1 MFTISRQAQT
11 FAAVAAS
18 TTAVAATMVLG
29 HVIDGRLTTL
39 LWSSLIACLVSVISL
54 LGKRLM
60 SRSRPHRHA
69 APTCD
74 STIHNVSKDATKAK
88 RDGMQ
93 PPCSVTNGKDSPA
106 HKVSLRFGDTKNTV
120 IVVGAGIAGLSAAAS
135 LHKVG
140 ILVVVLE
147 REGGPRQEGSAI
159 TFWPNAF
166 RVLDALGVAAPVRE
180 THALVQRV
188 EIVNWDGQL
197 LRSFGLDECK
207 GAPHDA
213 RIVRRNSLLNAL
225 RTAVPDHLVHYGVSV
240 ASVQPTDNGAEVE
253 LSSGERLRCKAVIG
267 CDGVKSRIAA
277 FLGLK
282 PASYAGEV
290 YYRGVAVFPEGVPE
304 APGMLRMIW
313 SERGVRVGISTIS
326 RTECFWFTTLTCP
339 EEARQETPEKRKA
352 DALASVSG
360 FCSHIEAAI
369 KRTPAAAVSRSRIVD
384 RWLRADRP
392 VGRGCITV
400 AGDALHP
407 MTPSLGQGGCI
418 ALEASRPSCEGHKL
432 SDGVMLA
439 KALVAAGGAS
449 ALAAAVADALRGY
462 EAERVARAMPV
473 TIKSHLMGAMLQI
486 RFPGFPMV
494 RNWFVRNFY
503 PVHSFLTPAA
513 FDCGTLEP

>member
-1 MFTISRQAQT
+1 MSHSRLQR
-11 FAAVAAS
+11 
-18 TTAVAATMVLG
+18 
-29 HVIDGRLTTL
+29 HV
-39 LWSSLIACLVSVISL
+39 
-54 LGKRLM
+54 
-60 SRSRPHRHA
+60 

-74 STIHNVSKDATKAK
+74 SATDPDIA
-88 RDGMQ
+88 
-93 PPCSVTNGKDSPA
+93 S
-106 HKVSLRFGDTKNTV
+106 KVSLRYGDTQNVV

-140 ILVVVLE
+140 IPVVVVE

-166 RVLDALGVAAPVRE
+166 RVLDALGVAAPIRD
-180 THALVQRV
+180 THALVERV

-225 RTAVPDHLVHYGVSV
+225 RTAVPDHLVHYGVSI
-240 ASVQPTDNGAEVE
+240 ASVRPTDNGAEVE
-253 LSSGERLRCKAVIG
+253 LSSGEWLQCKAVIG

-290 YYRGVAVFPEGVPE
+290 YYRGVATFPKGGPE
-304 APGMLRMIW
+304 APGTLRMIW
-313 SERGVRVGISTIS
+313 SDRGVRVGISTIS

-360 FCSHIEAAI
+360 FCAHIEEAI
-369 KRTPAAAVSRSRIVD
+369 KHTPAAVVSRSRIVD

-392 VGRGCITV
+392 FGRGCITV

-418 ALEASRPSCEGHKL
+418 ALEASPSSSSRAL
-432 SDGVMLA
+432 TVSVDGVMLA

-449 ALAAAVADALRGY
+449 APAAAVADALRGY

-473 TIKSHLMGAMLQI
+473 TIKSHIMGAMLQI

-494 RNWFVRNFY
+494 RNWIVRNFY
-503 PVHSFLTPAA
+503 PVHSFLAPAA